1 MDVSYKKLEIEDLDE
16 AESRLPAYRHYQERS
31 IQFLIVVGLFG
42 LGLGFIINILDP
54 FIYNEKVRVLAPAG
68 LRNTALGFITIMAL
82 LVALVAQPLIG
93 QWSDRTRSR
102 WGKRAP
108 YLATGVVGV
117 GFALALVIVA
127 DNLWLLIIA
136 AMLVST
142 FSNTTQAAWQA
153 LIPDQVPEFQRGKAA
168 GIKVVL
174 ELMGAVAGIAA
185 VGFLLSRGNIW
196 GTPLIAITL
205 FFVILLITL
214 FTLRRSPAA
223 IETAAQAGHS
233 PFSGVLTAIKQAPP
247 AFLWWM
253 LNRFLFWSAAI
264 SIRTFLLNYLEDV
277 LGLSPA
283 YAQTLSSRLLVVLGL
298 GVFVL
303 ALPAGA
309 VADRIGRR
317 PLLVAAG
324 LLAATG
330 AIIFIIWRDLNLL
343 IIGGGLIAVAAG
355 IFASA
360 SWALATDLVPDTE
373 GALYLGLA
381 NGATVVGSIGG
392 RLGGPLIDGL
402 NRLMGTVTLGY
413 LVVFGIAALF
423 FAGSSLIM
431 LKISEIDQT
440 LNSDDL

>member
-1 MDVSYKKLEIEDLDE
+1 M
-16 AESRLPAYRHYQERS
+16 
-31 IQFLIVVGLFG
+31 
-42 LGLGFIINILDP
+42 LDP
-54 FIYNEKVRVLAPAG
+54 FIYNEKVRLLAPAG
-68 LRNTALGFITIMAL
+68 LRNTTLSFITIMAL

-108 YLATGVVGV
+108 YLTAGVVGV
-117 GFALALVIVA
+117 SFALALVIVA

-174 ELMGAVAGIAA
+174 ELMGAVAGIAV
-185 VGFLLSRGNIW
+185 VGFILSRGNLW
-196 GTPLIAITL
+196 GTPLIAIAL

-214 FTLRRSPAA
+214 STLRRSPAPT
-223 IETAAQAGHS
+223 ETIGQAGFQN
-233 PFSGVLTAIKQAPP
+233 PFSSLMTTIKQAPP
-247 AFLWWM
+247 AFSWWM
-253 LNRFLFWSAAI
+253 LNRFLFWSSAI

-283 YAQTLSSRLLVVLGL
+283 YAQSLSSRLLVVLGL

-317 PLLVAAG
+317 PILVTAG

-330 AIIFIIWRDLNLL
+330 AIFFIIWRDLNLL
-343 IIGGGLIAVAAG
+343 FIGGGLIALAAG

-360 SWALATDLVPDTE
+360 SWALATDLVPDTK

-423 FAGSSLIM
+423 FVGSSVVV
-431 LKISEIDQT
+431 LKISEVDQT